1 MRCRM
6 MSGGRRGWPVGL
18 WAVQSQS
25 LAWQFALQTFKPV
38 HQREPIYSV
47 RIARNYRALG
57 KLDDKGMLWFW
68 IGSHADYDRF
78 LGQR

>member
-6 MSGGRRGWPVGL
+6 MSGDRRDWPMGSSRPIL
-18 WAVQSQS
+18 GMAS
-25 LAWQFALQTFKPV
+25 LHFKPV

-47 RIARNYRALG
+47 CIARNHRALG
-57 KLDDKGMLWFW
+57 KRDDKGMLWFW

-78 LGQR
+78 LGQT